1 MAFKNPAQR
10 AAYFESLK
18 ASGKLNPGI
27 KSSPLGQPPA
37 QHMNQISASPM
48 TPPVMPPKMAQ
59 PLPAMPAMKANI
71 APNPMQPLNPAGTD
85 KFGRIKKM
93 F

>member
-1 MAFKNPAQR
+1 MSFKNPAQR
-10 AAYFESLK
+10 AAYFESLR

-37 QHMNQISASPM
+37 QHMNQIAASPM
-48 TPPVMPPKMAQ
+48 TPPAMPPKMAQ
-59 PLPAMPAMKANI
+59 PAQALPALKANLP
-71 APNPMQPLNPAGTD
+71 ANPMQPLNPAGAN